1 MFYAWRQYT
10 KKKRAGSWLYMSK
23 FKILKALNL
32 WRERLKTTKQYRAY
46 YARGKLLLLKNI
58 KRKFWENWKVFVE
71 QQLEGKDER
80 LKRENSFKRFSK
92 KSANKM
98 ASRVH
103 CQRKGLRYNVK
114 RAKLFN
120 RKMLLKLF
128 FNEWS
133 SLVVL
138 HKNTSSLRK
147 KCIELT
153 LSSA

>member
-1 MFYAWRQYT
+1 
-10 KKKRAGSWLYMSK
+10 MSK

-80 LKRENSFKRFSK
+80 LKRENSFKRYSK
-92 KSANKM
+92 KSAIRWLHEYTVNVK
-98 ASRVH
+98 SWRS
-103 CQRKGLRYNVK
+103 NVK

-120 RKMLLKLF
+120 RKILLKSLF
-128 FNEWS
+128 QR
-133 SLVVL
+133 VVEL
-138 HKNTSSLRK
+138 LLFSIRLCPLREK
-147 KCIELT
+147 GT
-153 LSSA
+153 